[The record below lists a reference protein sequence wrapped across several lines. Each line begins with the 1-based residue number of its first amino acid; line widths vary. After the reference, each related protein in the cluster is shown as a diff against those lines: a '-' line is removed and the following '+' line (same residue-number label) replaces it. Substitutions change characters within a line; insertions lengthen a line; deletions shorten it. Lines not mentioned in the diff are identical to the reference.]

1 MHIVRDGRDVVC
13 SLLERG
19 WLAAGRAGVDDADLP
34 YGARARFWVEPE
46 RVEEFERAS
55 DATRAAWAWRRTPS
69 PPFARSRSVRSRSA
83 TRRCRMSRAIA
94 THLGVPADAVRS
106 AMAGAHS
113 RSIGR
118 FRRELTAD
126 QLADVERAAGSS

>member
-1 MHIVRDGRDVVC
+1 
-13 SLLERG
+13 
-19 WLAAGRAGVDDADLP
+19 
-34 YGARARFWVEPE
+34 
-46 RVEEFERAS
+46 
-55 DATRAAWAWRRTPS
+55 
-69 PPFARSRSVRSRSA
+69 
-83 TRRCRMSRAIA
+83 MSEAIA

-126 QLADVERAAGSS
+126 QLADVERAAGSVLNSLGYE